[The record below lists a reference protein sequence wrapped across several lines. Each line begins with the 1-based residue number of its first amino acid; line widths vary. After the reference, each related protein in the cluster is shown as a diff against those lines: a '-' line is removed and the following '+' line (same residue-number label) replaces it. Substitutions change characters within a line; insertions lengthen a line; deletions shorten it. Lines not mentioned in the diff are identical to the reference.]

1 MPWGNWF
8 SLGCNV
14 RARCYFL
21 HYFSY
26 HYLTLMS
33 VHIRSLCVLWR
44 TFTAGFSLLFI
55 VSLDVTQSVSLC
67 CLSAS
72 VLYSAVSCKWITRLC
87 GLRIPLWNLLIL
99 LLTLFVV
106 KESRSCQ
113 TCLYIRPKILANN
126 KLCHYCSFF
135 WCFGTAQPSLSGL
148 LVINVFCYCPSLLA
162 ICLTALCHCVS
173 YYSWGI
179 ARLLAVVF
187 WV

>member
-1 MPWGNWF
+1 MCVVKDFYCRVF
-8 SLGCNV
+8 SPFYCVTGCN
-14 RARCYFL
+14 
-21 HYFSY
+21 
-26 HYLTLMS
+26 
-33 VHIRSLCVLWR
+33 
-44 TFTAGFSLLFI
+44 
-55 VSLDVTQSVSLC
+55 SVSFSVWPVC
-67 CLSAS
+67 QS

-135 WCFGTAQPSLSGL
+135 RCFGTAQPSLSGL